1 MKVQVW
7 LSIALLPYFLSKFC
21 ILSTGIPF
29 SLFLSSIEFHCLS
42 LPEKGNFE
50 GDAKRTMNK
59 RKRFKRSLQETCT
72 ATNLYIP
79 NARKNIFWRKG
90 IKDTLKRDK
99 KRWTFTSFFF
109 GTPDSDARDR
119 RANSSKNHCPKQSC
133 VSWSILVLYSW
144 GLYPQVSG
152 FTGRMLPSF
161 LESWGQRTCKSDT
174 KRRLFFMSCE
184 TWRSDSLGKLA
195 KNVSK
200 EHVTD

>member
-29 SLFLSSIEFHCLS
+29 SSFLSSIEFHCLS

-99 KRWTFTSFFF
+99 KRLNFYKFLFWNSWLRRQRSKGKFKQKSLSETVVCLLKYSGLVFLRFVSSSFWFYRKNA
-109 GTPDSDARDR
+109 TELPRVV
-119 RANSSKNHCPKQSC
+119 RAKD
-133 VSWSILVLYSW
+133 L
-144 GLYPQVSG
+144 
-152 FTGRMLPSF
+152 
-161 LESWGQRTCKSDT
+161 
-174 KRRLFFMSCE
+174 
-184 TWRSDSLGKLA
+184 
-195 KNVSK
+195 
-200 EHVTD
+200 